1 MPISERMLKLISLVK
16 RRAERRREEEEKLQR
31 ELQAMRDAEMLSPSE
46 LERLKRSGNL
56 ARALGIREF
65 NIDQSVFPWHEPK

>member
-1 MPISERMLKLISLVK
+1 MPLSERMLKLISFVQ
-16 RRAERRREEEEKLQR
+16 RRALRRRGEEEGRRSEQ
-31 ELQAMRDAEMLSPSE
+31 MDVPAEMLSPSE

-65 NIDQSVFPWHEPK
+65 GIDQSVFPWHRPK